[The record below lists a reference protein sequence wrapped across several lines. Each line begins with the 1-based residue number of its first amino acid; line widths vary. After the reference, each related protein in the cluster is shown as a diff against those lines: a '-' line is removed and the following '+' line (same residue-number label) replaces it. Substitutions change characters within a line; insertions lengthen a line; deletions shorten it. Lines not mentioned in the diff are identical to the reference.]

1 MGNSFMRKIN
11 EVLAKADKKML
22 EAKISAALEMLK
34 KGETDKLA
42 QEISKIDKE
51 KLMEKINE
59 FDPSSLSQLNINKDE
74 IKANI
79 TDTDLTALSKLLGD
93 NGDKV
98 VEKIKLFLK

>member
-1 MGNSFMRKIN
+1 MRKIN